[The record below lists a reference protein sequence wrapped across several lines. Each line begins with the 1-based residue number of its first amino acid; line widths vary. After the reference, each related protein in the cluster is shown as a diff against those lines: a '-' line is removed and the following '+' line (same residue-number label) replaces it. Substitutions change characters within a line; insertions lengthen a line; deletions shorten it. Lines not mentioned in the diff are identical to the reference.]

1 MIVVKHK
8 YIAARGKGGVG
19 KVAAIGKTIA
29 HMNYIRN
36 RPGEDRER
44 DRGGRE
50 MFNDSE
56 DRLSS
61 PDMKQAIR
69 ELGGA
74 KVIAHKLTLAPE
86 ISPEDKKAFTRDVMH
101 NLSRSKGLDLEWFA
115 VEHNNTDHH
124 HIHVV
129 VLGKDRNGSEVSLSL
144 RDIDKAKEYGDRYLE
159 REHPREFERARD
171 RREEKERERLELRK
185 REWSERNREGIELPW
200 MKRGV
205 IREQLEPY
213 KEWKQKRG
221 RDLEESARGKGEKE
235 RPYHNDSI
243 KAVDRDWS
251 RANTL
256 GELQQLNQHLWDNYG
271 DRIPVDEYKKL
282 SGWIRDKERA
292 RADDD
297 RQKQPD
303 GKNRDPRNR
312 DSFEHGGERY
322 GSKDSYGRLTGL
334 ARELREKKE
343 RLPIDDYN
351 NLRGWIEDR
360 DRARFAGALEKG
372 MNDAIKKTER
382 SKSHADLKAQEGGR
396 VLNPLQDE
404 LMRNPVVGLFM
415 TGASIANTVVGMIK
429 LTENRDHLKDN
440 REDLEKAKI
449 DIDKEPER
457 KRDGLDELLGERFSK
472 SEHEQR
478 ERKRESIE
486 KGIERNEAAQKERE
500 RKKKEDKERSER
512 EGRDRENFERGWWGR

>member
-44 DRGGRE
+44 DQGGRE

-61 PDMKQAIR
+61 RDMKQAIR

-101 NLSRSKGLDLEWFA
+101 NLSRSKGLDLNWFA

-129 VLGKDRNGSEVSLSL
+129 VLGKDRNGTEVSLSL

-171 RREEKERERLELRK
+171 RREEKERERLALRQ

-213 KEWKQKRG
+213 KEWKQKRD
-221 RDLEESARGKGEKE
+221 RDLEEGARGKAEKE
-235 RPYHNDSI
+235 RPYHNDTI

-251 RANTL
+251 RDNTL
-256 GELQQLNQHLWDNYG
+256 AELQQLNQHLWDNYG
-271 DRIPVDEYKKL
+271 DRIPVDDYKKL

-303 GKNRDPRNR
+303 SKSQDPRNK

-334 ARELREKKE
+334 AHELREKKE
-343 RLPIDDYN
+343 RLPIDQYN

-382 SKSHADLKAQEGGR
+382 SKTMADLKAQEGGR
-396 VLNPLQDE
+396 VIDPMQDA
-404 LMRNPVVGLFM
+404 MMGNPVMRVFM
-415 TGASIANTVVGMIK
+415 AGASIANTIVKMIP

-440 REDLEKAKI
+440 REDLEKSLI
-449 DIDKEPER
+449 ELDKEPTRVKNSWDRHVEER
-457 KRDGLDELLGERFSK
+457 
-472 SEHEQR
+472 QR
-478 ERKRESIE
+478 EIEEEKKAKLRESIM
-486 KGIERNEAAQKERE
+486 KAIGRNEEAQKARE
-500 RKKKEDKERSER
+500 RREKEKKEEKERKD
-512 EGRDRENFERGWWGR
+512 RDRDDFERGWWGR